1 MHMIAEALQFLAD
14 LKSKSL
20 APQELPGDVRTFRRV
35 IDGRVHE
42 WAVKTALREH
52 EPACL
57 ADLIR
62 LAVRFGPEPDD
73 EPGED
78 RIPASPVVWYDECHV
93 VLVLNDTG
101 HRDQLATLTLAES
114 DVFARLAEIR
124 RTREWF
130 EQKAFVRLLRVE
142 LAGTLEPVALLEKVR
157 KLRWENGVTTSGH
170 VTRQQESL
178 GREIQSKVS
187 AEGEL
192 PEEVTLLVPVYKT
205 PGEAGRLPLR
215 CTVDAD
221 PALGKLQLLPLPDEV
236 ERVRAL
242 AVQSIGMRL
251 VAGLPETIPAYYGR
265 P

>member
-20 APQELPGDVRTFRRV
+20 APQELPGDARISRRV
-35 IDGRVHE
+35 IDGTVHE
-42 WAVKTALREH
+42 WFVRPEPREH

-62 LAVRFGPEPDD
+62 LAVRFAADD
-73 EPGED
+73 TGSDGNPYV
-78 RIPASPVVWYDECHV
+78 PVVWYDELGV
-93 VLVLNDTG
+93 VLVMDDAG
-101 HRDQLATLTLAES
+101 HRIETATLTLAES
-114 DVFARLAEIR
+114 DVFARLAELR

-142 LAGTLEPVALLEKVR
+142 LAGTLEPVALLERVR

-178 GREIQSKVS
+178 GREIQAKVS

-205 PGEAGRLPLR
+205 PGEMGRQPLR

-221 PALGKLQLLPLPDEV
+221 PALGRLQLLPLPDEI

-242 AVQSIGMRL
+242 AVASIGKRL
-251 VAGLPETIPAYYGR
+251 AEGLPETVPCYHGR